1 MFIVYYMHF
10 LLHLY
15 CFLSALTSLFIK
27 KILEEFKIDS
37 QTERPLIFNKQ

>member
-15 CFLSALTSLFIK
+15 FLSALTSLFIK